1 MKLVVFMNVYLN
13 SYENNVTKIKNLKGV
28 IYPNKADIICLS
40 GSIGSFFVFK
50 DKIYNC
56 RDPPFIN
63 LNLKN
68 LN

>member
-1 MKLVVFMNVYLN
+1 MNLDLKKTKLYI
-13 SYENNVTKIKNLKGV
+13 NNKDNPSMVLFTMIVAGT
-28 IYPNKADIICLS
+28 ICLS

-63 LNLKN
+63 LS
-68 LN
+68 

>member
-1 MKLVVFMNVYLN
+1 MNLDLKKTKLYI
-13 SYENNVTKIKNLKGV
+13 NNKDNPSMVLFTMIVAGT
-28 IYPNKADIICLS
+28 ICLS

-63 LNLKN
+63 LN
-68 LN
+68 